1 MGIHNKS
8 IASKNNDQPLL
19 EGLIKNFNF
28 FLDIKKVELLKNY
41 IKNLSETNQDKFSNL
56 KRFLEKL

>member
-28 FLDIKKVELLKNY
+28 FLDIKKVKLLKNY
-41 IKNLSETNQDKFSNL
+41 IKNLSETNQDNFSNL
-56 KRFLEKL
+56 KSFLEKL